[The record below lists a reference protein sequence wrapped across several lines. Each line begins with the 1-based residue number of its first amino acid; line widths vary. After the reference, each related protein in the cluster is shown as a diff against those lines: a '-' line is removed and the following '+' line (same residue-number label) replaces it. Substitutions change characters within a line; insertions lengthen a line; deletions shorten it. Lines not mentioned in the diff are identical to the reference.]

1 MRRLQPRWRA
11 HKPVPIE
18 ISLPLILPLS
28 RHLSSWTVIK
38 SCLATIN
45 FLPKASLLMGRCNEV
60 RVVQVSSI
68 FCRNRYHQQSSTPL
82 PTNHQCDS
90 LFFAARNWPLS
101 CSYIM
106 YQIHTLI
113 CWRTFESCFSVP
125 WHHSVGPWWV
135 RWKLKGAAAEVL
147 HRNTATKQPIFQV
160 CSRSSAISLSG
171 PDSVFRLFV
180 SRTDFI
186 TALIFSSKEW
196 LRKAMKVEPNIFGAH
211 SSKSPVSQ
219 KIRLPRIFWGQSS
232 HEPRLCWHSLGSPYI
247 KFSRPIENQTVAW
260 RPPFD
265 WPKWTGTYQALKL
278 L

>member
-1 MRRLQPRWRA
+1 MRRLQPIWRA

-28 RHLSSWTVIK
+28 RHLVPNS
-38 SCLATIN
+38 
-45 FLPKASLLMGRCNEV
+45 ASP
-60 RVVQVSSI
+60 QSI
-68 FCRNRYHQQSSTPL
+68 FYQRPLFWGGALMRYRLYRYLPFFAGIDITSTPL
-82 PTNHQCDS
+82 PTNHKCDS

-125 WHHSVGPWWV
+125 WHHSAGPWRV
-135 RWKLKGAAAEVL
+135 RWKLKGAVAEVL

-160 CSRSSAISLSG
+160 CNWNSAISLSE

-232 HEPRLCWHSLGSPYI
+232 HEPRHSLGSPYI
-247 KFSRPIENQTVAW
+247 KFSSPIENQTVTS
-260 RPPFD
+260 RPSFD
-265 WPKWTGTYQALKL
+265 WQQWTGTYQAQKL

>member
-45 FLPKASLLMGRCNEV
+45 LFYQRPLFWWGAVMRYGLYRYLPFFAGV
-60 RVVQVSSI
+60 DI
-68 FCRNRYHQQSSTPL
+68 TSTPL
-82 PTNHQCDS
+82 PTNHKCYS
-90 LFFAARNWPLS
+90 LFFCCQELAP
-101 CSYIM
+101 IM
-106 YQIHTLI
+106 LLYYQMQILI
-113 CWRTFESCFSVP
+113 CKRTFQSCFSVP
-125 WHHSVGPWWV
+125 WHHSAGPWWV

-196 LRKAMKVEPNIFGAH
+196 LRKAMKVEPNIFGAQ

-232 HEPRLCWHSLGSPYI
+232 HEPRHSLGSPYI